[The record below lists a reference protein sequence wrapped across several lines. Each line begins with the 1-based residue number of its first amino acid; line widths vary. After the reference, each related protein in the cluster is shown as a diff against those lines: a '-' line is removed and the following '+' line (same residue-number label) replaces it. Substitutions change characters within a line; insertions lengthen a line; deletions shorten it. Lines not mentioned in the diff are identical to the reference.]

1 MDSVGSFGPLLRPVG
16 QLSAPFNPQNSDFVI
31 NAPRPAAMRPLA
43 LIGDGFLSDRQTL
56 PEGGFGGFINE
67 TAARGYL
74 FRQWAPTYVRNGENS
89 ALFLFSSSVVAG
101 IPLAQ
106 LVASYL
112 RDRLEWEETGGRLWD
127 IETCIHESAS
137 NALLHGVLELPPLS
151 DLGFEAF
158 DRLRQSRLNSPFR
171 ARRTICVFAVWTE
184 DSLHISVENET
195 QARAYDLQM
204 ETEPTT
210 KQHYSG
216 RGLKLIRSMADH
228 VKISSDFSHIRMEFS
243 V

>member
-1 MDSVGSFGPLLRPVG
+1 MDSVGSFGALLHPVG
-16 QLSAPFNPQNSDFVI
+16 QLSAPFNPQNTDFLL
-31 NAPRPAAMRPLA
+31 ASSKPATVKPLA
-43 LIGDGFLSDRQTL
+43 LLGDGFLSDRQTL

-74 FRQWAPTYVRNGENS
+74 FRQWAPTYVRSGENS

-101 IPLAQ
+101 IPLAK
-106 LVASYL
+106 LITSYL
-112 RDRLEWEETGGRLWD
+112 GDQLPWDDTSGRLWD
-127 IETCIHESAS
+127 VETCIHEATS
-137 NALLHGVLELPPLS
+137 NALLHGILELPPLS
-151 DLGFEAF
+151 DLGFDAF
-158 DRLRQSRLNSPFR
+158 DRLRLSRLNSPFR

-184 DSLHISVENET
+184 DRLQISIENET
-195 QARAYDLQM
+195 QARAYDLHVD
-204 ETEPTT
+204 TEPTN

-228 VKISSDFSHIRMEFS
+228 VKISGDYSHIRIDFS